1 MIAKLYSRDRIRS
14 AVTALLYGG
23 LAVLFL
29 AYPQALA
36 TGVSRGLS
44 VCTAVI
50 IPTLFPF
57 MVLGGF
63 VAASPLCRRRGK
75 ISTWLMR
82 RLFGL
87 PSCCA
92 AAVLIGFVGGYPAG
106 AVALSRL
113 RRQGLLSADE
123 VRRCARFC
131 INAGPGFIISTV
143 GSGLLGNVTAG
154 VLLYAA
160 HVTASILIGILGGR
174 GHRRA
179 PSDNAPTVAQ
189 DAPADV
195 VRDTC
200 LSLLTMC
207 GYVVLAATMLTL
219 WDALQIASVIQRA
232 VGVPAA
238 AMTAGVSALTEVSCG
253 CVAIAGQYRGAP
265 FWMSMCLGWG
275 GLSVQGQ
282 LTALLGDDL
291 RHSGWRWWRLAHG
304 VMSGGIAVLLFSLFP
319 AAAQTVGT
327 IPVERHPYTASA
339 TASVMLMMM
348 SFMAMWLFSAKST
361 GNREKSVVHWYHH
374 R

>member
-1 MIAKLYSRDRIRS
+1 MMVKLYSRDRVRHTV
-14 AVTALLYGG
+14 AALLCGG

-63 VAASPLCRRRGK
+63 VATSPICRRRGK
-75 ISTWLMR
+75 LGAWLMR

-123 VRRCARFC
+123 MRRCARFC

-154 VLLYAA
+154 VLLYTAHLAA
-160 HVTASILIGILGGR
+160 SVIIGVIGGR
-174 GHRRA
+174 GHRRIVSEIDTPA
-179 PSDNAPTVAQ
+179 TQ

-207 GYVVLAATMLTL
+207 GYVVLAATALTL
-219 WDALQIASVIQRA
+219 WDALQIAPFIQRVVGIPVTA
-232 VGVPAA
+232 V
-238 AMTAGVSALTEVSCG
+238 TAGVSALTEVSCG
-253 CVAIAGQYRGAP
+253 CVALAGQYRGAP
-265 FWMSMCLGWG
+265 FWMSVCLGWG

-282 LTALLGDDL
+282 LSALLGNDL
-291 RHSGWRWWRLAHG
+291 RHSGWRWWRLVHG
-304 VMSGGIAVLLFSLFP
+304 TISGGIAVLLFSLFP
-319 AAAQTVGT
+319 AAAQTVGSV
-327 IPVERHPYTASA
+327 PVEQHPYTASA
-339 TASVMLMMM
+339 TASVLLMVM

-361 GNREKSVVHWYHH
+361 GNRAKSVVHWYHH